1 MWKVP
6 LGASSV
12 LKRVVIVLFILL
24 VILLVPGSI
33 PEGEQLRNVQA
44 GSSLIELAQNAVSN
58 ASVSTEGLSTELSLN
73 SVQLSQVVKTSAG
86 SALDNSDYQKMAL
99 GMDGNDL
106 HVKVPV
112 SLGLVDSYL
121 DLTMTGQVENNV
133 MNLTVTGAKLGKMP
147 IPKFLVLNY
156 LKDQSNQNGGG
167 FKVNGDQITLEIP
180 QAGYSISKARVENGN
195 AKVSVSISL
204 F

>member
-1 MWKVP
+1 MFKWIRR
-6 LGASSV
+6 LIGM
-12 LKRVVIVLFILL
+12 VIVLFILL

-44 GSSLIELAQNAVSN
+44 GSSLIELAKNAVSN

-73 SVQLSQVVKTSAG
+73 SVQLSQVVKASAG

-106 HVKVPV
+106 YVKVPV
-112 SLGLVDSYL
+112 SLGPVDSYL

-167 FKVNGDQITLEIP
+167 FTVNGDQITLEIP

-195 AKVSVSISL
+195 AKVTVSISL

>member
-1 MWKVP
+1 MFKWMRR
-6 LGASSV
+6 LIGM
-12 LKRVVIVLFILL
+12 VIVLFILL

-121 DLTMTGQVENNV
+121 DLTMNGQIENNV

-195 AKVSVSISL
+195 AKVTVSISL

>member
-1 MWKVP
+1 MFKWIRR
-6 LGASSV
+6 LIGM
-12 LKRVVIVLFILL
+12 VIVLFILL

-33 PEGEQLRNVQA
+33 PDGEQLRNVQA

-58 ASVSTEGLSTELSLN
+58 ASVSTEGVSTELSLN

-86 SALDNSDYQKMAL
+86 SALDNSDYQKMSL

-106 HVKVPV
+106 LVKVPV
-112 SLGLVDSYL
+112 SLGPVDSYL

-156 LKDQSNQNGGG
+156 LKDQSNQNGSG
-167 FKVNGDQITLEIP
+167 FTVNGDQITLEIP

-195 AKVSVSISL
+195 AKVTVSISL

>member
-1 MWKVP
+1 MFKWMRR
-6 LGASSV
+6 LIGM
-12 LKRVVIVLFILL
+12 VIVLFILL

-44 GSSLIELAQNAVSN
+44 GSSLIELAKNAVSN

-86 SALDNSDYQKMAL
+86 SALDNSDYQKMSL

-106 HVKVPV
+106 LVKVPV
-112 SLGLVDSYL
+112 SLGPVDSYL

-156 LKDQSNQNGGG
+156 LKDQSNQNGSG
-167 FKVNGDQITLEIP
+167 FTVNGDQITLEIP

-195 AKVSVSISL
+195 AKVTVSISL

>member
-1 MWKVP
+1 MFKWMRR
-6 LGASSV
+6 LIGM
-12 LKRVVIVLFILL
+12 VIVLFMLL

-86 SALDNSDYQKMAL
+86 SALDNSDYQKMSL

-112 SLGLVDSYL
+112 SLGQVDSYL

-167 FKVNGDQITLEIP
+167 FTVNGDQITLDIP

-195 AKVSVSISL
+195 AKVTVSISL

>member
-1 MWKVP
+1 MFKWIRR
-6 LGASSV
+6 LIGM
-12 LKRVVIVLFILL
+12 VIVLFILL
-24 VILLVPGSI
+24 VVLLVPGSI

-112 SLGLVDSYL
+112 SLGPVGSSL

-133 MNLTVTGAKLGKMP
+133 MNLNVTGAKLGKMP

-195 AKVSVSISL
+195 AKVTVSISL

>member
-1 MWKVP
+1 MFKWIRR
-6 LGASSV
+6 LIG
-12 LKRVVIVLFILL
+12 LFIVLFILL
-24 VILLVPGSI
+24 VLLLVPGSI

-44 GSSLIELAQNAVSN
+44 GSSFIELAQNAVSN
-58 ASVSTEGLSTELSLN
+58 ASVSTEGLSTELTLN

-86 SALDNSDYQKMAL
+86 SALENSDYEKMAF

-112 SLGLVDSYL
+112 SLGPVDSYL

-133 MNLTVTGAKLGKMP
+133 MKLTVTGAKLGKMP
-147 IPKFLVLNY
+147 IPKSLVLNY
-156 LKDQSNQNGGG
+156 LKDQSSQDGSALT
-167 FKVNGDQITLEIP
+167 VSGDQILLEIP
-180 QAGYSISKARVENGN
+180 QAGYSIPKARVENGN
-195 AKVSVSISL
+195 AKVTIRISL

>member
-1 MWKVP
+1 MVKWIRR
-6 LGASSV
+6 LIGIF
-12 LKRVVIVLFILL
+12 IVLFILL
-24 VILLVPGSI
+24 VALLVPGSI

-106 HVKVPV
+106 HVKFPV
-112 SLGLVDSYL
+112 SLGPVDSYL
-121 DLTMTGQVENNV
+121 DLTMTGQVDNNV
-133 MNLTVTGAKLGKMP
+133 MNLTVTGAKLGRLP
-147 IPKFLVLNY
+147 IPKSLVLNY

-167 FKVNGDQITLEIP
+167 FTVNGDQITLEIP
-180 QAGYSISKARVENGN
+180 QAGYTISKARVENGN
-195 AKVSVSISL
+195 AKVTVSISL

>member
-1 MWKVP
+1 MFKWIRR
-6 LGASSV
+6 LIG
-12 LKRVVIVLFILL
+12 LFIVLFILL
-24 VILLVPGSI
+24 VLLLVPGSI

-44 GSSLIELAQNAVSN
+44 GSSFIELAQNAVSN
-58 ASVSTEGLSTELSLN
+58 ASVSTEGTSTELTLN

-86 SALDNSDYQKMAL
+86 SALENSDYEKMAL

-112 SLGLVDSYL
+112 SLGPVDSYL

-133 MNLTVTGAKLGKMP
+133 MKLTVTGAKLGKMP
-147 IPKFLVLNY
+147 IPKSLVLNY
-156 LKDQSNQNGGG
+156 LKDQSSQDGSALT
-167 FKVNGDQITLEIP
+167 VSGDQILLEIP
-180 QAGYSISKARVENGN
+180 QAGYSIPKARVENGN
-195 AKVSVSISL
+195 AKVTIRISL

>member
-1 MWKVP
+1 
-6 LGASSV
+6 
-12 LKRVVIVLFILL
+12 
-24 VILLVPGSI
+24 
-33 PEGEQLRNVQA
+33 
-44 GSSLIELAQNAVSN
+44 
-58 ASVSTEGLSTELSLN
+58 
-73 SVQLSQVVKTSAG
+73 
-86 SALDNSDYQKMAL
+86 
-99 GMDGNDL
+99 MDGNDL

-112 SLGLVDSYL
+112 SLGPVDSYL

-167 FKVNGDQITLEIP
+167 FTVNGDQITLEIP

-195 AKVSVSISL
+195 AKVTVSISL

>member
-1 MWKVP
+1 MFKWMRR
-6 LGASSV
+6 LIGM
-12 LKRVVIVLFILL
+12 VIVLFMLL

-112 SLGLVDSYL
+112 SLGPIDSYL
-121 DLTMTGQVENNV
+121 DLTLSGPVKNNV
-133 MNLTVTGAKLGKMP
+133 MNLNVTGAKLGKMP

-167 FKVNGDQITLEIP
+167 FTVNGDQITLDIP

-195 AKVSVSISL
+195 AKVTVSISL

>member
-1 MWKVP
+1 MFKWMRR
-6 LGASSV
+6 LIGM
-12 LKRVVIVLFILL
+12 VIVLFILL

-112 SLGLVDSYL
+112 SLVPIDSYL

-133 MNLTVTGAKLGKMP
+133 MKLTVTGAKLGTMP

-167 FKVNGDQITLEIP
+167 FTVNGDQITLEIP

-195 AKVSVSISL
+195 AKVTVGISL

>member
-1 MWKVP
+1 MFKWIRR
-6 LGASSV
+6 LIGIF
-12 LKRVVIVLFILL
+12 IVLFILL
-24 VILLVPGSI
+24 VALLVPGSI

-86 SALDNSDYQKMAL
+86 SALDNSDFQKMAL

-106 HVKVPV
+106 HVKIPV
-112 SLGLVDSYL
+112 SLEPVDSYL

-133 MNLTVTGAKLGKMP
+133 MNLTVTAAKLGKMP

-167 FKVNGDQITLEIP
+167 FTVNGDQITLEIP

-195 AKVSVSISL
+195 AKVTVSISL

>member
-1 MWKVP
+1 MFKWMRR
-6 LGASSV
+6 LIGM
-12 LKRVVIVLFILL
+12 VIVLFILL

-58 ASVSTEGLSTELSLN
+58 ASLSTEGLSTELSLN

-106 HVKVPV
+106 YVKVPV
-112 SLGLVDSYL
+112 SLGPVDSYL
-121 DLTMTGQVENNV
+121 DLTMTGQIENNV

-167 FKVNGDQITLEIP
+167 FTVNGDQITLEIP

-195 AKVSVSISL
+195 AKVTVSISL

>member
-1 MWKVP
+1 MFKWMRR
-6 LGASSV
+6 LIGM
-12 LKRVVIVLFILL
+12 VIVLFILL
-24 VILLVPGSI
+24 VVLLVPGSI

-58 ASVSTEGLSTELSLN
+58 ASVSTEGVSTELSLN

-112 SLGLVDSYL
+112 SLGSVDSYL
-121 DLTMTGQVENNV
+121 DLTMTGQVEYNV

-156 LKDQSNQNGGG
+156 LKDQSNQNGSG
-167 FKVNGDQITLEIP
+167 FTVNGDQITLEIP

-195 AKVSVSISL
+195 AKVTVSISL

>member
-1 MWKVP
+1 MFKWMRR
-6 LGASSV
+6 LIGI
-12 LKRVVIVLFILL
+12 VIVLFILL

-58 ASVSTEGLSTELSLN
+58 ASVSTDGLSTELSLN

-99 GMDGNDL
+99 EMVGNDL

-112 SLGLVDSYL
+112 SLGPVDSYL

-133 MNLTVTGAKLGKMP
+133 MNLTVTAAKLGKMP
-147 IPKFLVLNY
+147 IPKSLVLNY
-156 LKDQSNQNGGG
+156 LKDQTSKDGSALT
-167 FKVNGDQITLEIP
+167 VSGDRISLEIP

-195 AKVSVSISL
+195 AKVMVSISL

>member
-1 MWKVP
+1 MFKWIRR
-6 LGASSV
+6 LIG
-12 LKRVVIVLFILL
+12 LFIVFFILL
-24 VILLVPGSI
+24 VLLLVPGSI

-44 GSSLIELAQNAVSN
+44 GSSFIELAQNAVSN
-58 ASVSTEGLSTELSLN
+58 ASVSTEGLSTELTLN

-86 SALDNSDYQKMAL
+86 SALENSDYEKMAL

-112 SLGLVDSYL
+112 SLGPVDSYL

-133 MNLTVTGAKLGKMP
+133 MKLTVTGAKLGKMP
-147 IPKFLVLNY
+147 IPKSLVLNY
-156 LKDQSNQNGGG
+156 LKDQSSQDGSALT
-167 FKVNGDQITLEIP
+167 VSGDQILLEIP
-180 QAGYSISKARVENGN
+180 QAGYSIPKARVENGN
-195 AKVSVSISL
+195 AKVTIRISL

>member
-1 MWKVP
+1 MFKWIRR
-6 LGASSV
+6 LIGIF
-12 LKRVVIVLFILL
+12 IVLFILL
-24 VILLVPGSI
+24 VALLVPGSI
-33 PEGEQLRNVQA
+33 PEEEQLRNVQA

-86 SALDNSDYQKMAL
+86 TALDNSDYQKIAL

-112 SLGLVDSYL
+112 SLGPVHSYL

-167 FKVNGDQITLEIP
+167 FTVNGDQITLEIP

-195 AKVSVSISL
+195 AKVTVSISL

>member
-1 MWKVP
+1 MFKWM
-6 LGASSV
+6 
-12 LKRVVIVLFILL
+12 KRLIGMVIVLFILL

-112 SLGLVDSYL
+112 SLGQIDSYL

-167 FKVNGDQITLEIP
+167 FTVNGDQITLDIP

-195 AKVSVSISL
+195 AKVTVSISL

>member
-1 MWKVP
+1 MFKWMRR
-6 LGASSV
+6 LIG
-12 LKRVVIVLFILL
+12 LVIVLFMLL

-112 SLGLVDSYL
+112 SLGPVDSYQ
-121 DLTMTGQVENNV
+121 DLTMTSQVENNV
-133 MNLTVTGAKLGKMP
+133 MNLNVTGAKLGKMP

-195 AKVSVSISL
+195 AKVTVSISL

>member
-1 MWKVP
+1 MFKWIRR
-6 LGASSV
+6 LIGM
-12 LKRVVIVLFILL
+12 VIVLLILL
-24 VILLVPGSI
+24 VILLVPGTI

-73 SVQLSQVVKTSAG
+73 SVQLSQVVKSSAG

-112 SLGLVDSYL
+112 SLRPVDSYL

-133 MNLTVTGAKLGKMP
+133 MNLTVTSAKLGKMP

-167 FKVNGDQITLEIP
+167 FTVNGDQITLEIP

-195 AKVSVSISL
+195 AKVTVSISL